1 MSGGAQRRVG
11 LGYGAGDADVSSP
24 FSTFFFFPF
33 FYILLNEIYDEQ
45 SPQSPF
51 PITTPECGP
60 RHGSLCDHA
69 VPSPHTLVMA
79 DQTGWVVYLAVI
91 LAFVSTPECGQRY
104 GSLCD
109 HAVPSPRMLV
119 MAEQTG
125 FGWSDPRVS

>member
-1 MSGGAQRRVG
+1 MIFAF
-11 LGYGAGDADVSSP
+11 VS
-24 FSTFFFFPF
+24 
-33 FYILLNEIYDEQ
+33 
-45 SPQSPF
+45 
-51 PITTPECGP
+51 TPECGE
-60 RHGSLCDHA
+60 RYGSLCDHA
-69 VPSPHTLVMA
+69 VPSPRTLVMA

>member
-1 MSGGAQRRVG
+1 MSHSLPLPRRVSTAPSTQRQRVADFSMSGGAQRRVG

-24 FSTFFFFPF
+24 FSTFFFFFPF
-33 FYILLNEIYDEQ
+33 FYILLNEIYDKQ

-69 VPSPHTLVMA
+69 VPSPRT
-79 DQTGWVVYLAVI
+79 
-91 LAFVSTPECGQRY
+91 
-104 GSLCD
+104 
-109 HAVPSPRMLV
+109 LV

-125 FGWSDPRVS
+125 WSRSP